1 MIIFRQIKETTI
13 NRVNNNAKV
22 VPMHPVKGHKFVAE
36 VILIQSL
43 HTNTKSWALQ
53 FSRLSFYTLNLF
65 GENLSNT
72 ILNVV
77 IAPELARSPVLWKVQ
92 TVVGRGWKGCLGLQ
106 NMLHGGS
113 QVNNPEI
120 SLLTNAIRTC
130 MDSIM
135 IACKGAT

>member
-36 VILIQSL
+36 VITVQSL
-43 HTNTKSWALQ
+43 HTYTKSEALQ
-53 FSRLSFYTLNLF
+53 FSRLSFFTLNLV
-65 GENLSNT
+65 GKEQYLK
-72 ILNVV
+72 VV
-77 IAPELARSPVLWKVQ
+77 IAPEHARSPVLWKVQ
-92 TVVGRGWKGCLGLQ
+92 TVVGRGWKSCLGLQ
-106 NMLHGGS
+106 DMLHGSS